1 MVMNDYR
8 QADVRV
14 DIRGVRISAEEIVYY
29 TGLVLWLAQ
38 FYMSRTI
45 YADFYGGK
53 LPTAVRYFCM
63 LIFMIKIVLTEKT
76 IERKALAVVLTAAA
90 VFIVVQRNINTGM
103 PLIQALLLIY
113 GARNISFRRIC
124 KVLFW
129 SCVVLWTTPVL
140 LDRIGIHSVSREVY
154 RERVREYLNFNYV
167 SYAAIYFNNIL
178 FCGLYAFT
186 DPDREGTGGN
196 YAKRREVPWLMLV
209 FLAAMEI
216 WIYVITDTSLPFAVG
231 LLCLFLYVIVIKLR
245 APVLN
250 NNAFNRIAAVVVFP
264 VMAIATYRLCLV
276 YTSKNKL
283 LKKFNDL
290 THNRVALANQGLKK
304 YGVHLFGIQIKEN
317 TDMSKGDYFYI
328 DSGYMKNLINYGLIV
343 LIIIL
348 VYYSII
354 LYAAIIERDKVLAI
368 WLICIAIYSAFNN
381 LLLSPT
387 ESGSF
392 LAFWYALDLIKWH
405 RRKRHKPGIRSSI
418 GSKRRRIEY
427 GAES

>member
-1 MVMNDYR
+1 MVINDYR
-8 QADVRV
+8 QSTVRLEE
-14 DIRGVRISAEEIVYY
+14 RGTRISLEEILYF

-45 YADFYGGK
+45 YADFYSGK

-290 THNRVALANQGLKK
+290 THNRVALAYQGLKK